1 MTIYN
6 TVIDMSSIKTNDD
19 GDFVFDITMTET
31 EDKSSQKYIGYVI
44 MSYLANVDNLA
55 SWYSRCL
62 CTSKESAKKIL
73 DEIRKLGRDAWIK
86 KYKSQFEI
94 DNSVCHFDISHSDE
108 MWQFTIYDDEQ
119 MIDIQYN

>member
-1 MTIYN
+1 MTFYN
-6 TVIDMSSIKTNDD
+6 PVIDMSSIRTNDD
-19 GDFVFDITMTET
+19 GDFVFDITTTET

-94 DNSVCHFDISHSDE
+94 DNSVYRFDTSHSNE

-119 MIDIQYN
+119 MADIQHN